1 LARLHHFEKRTD
13 LLLSGKKQPVLFPF
27 APENSDT
34 GSNMLRSLVAAV
46 TIAACM
52 TGTAFAEMPIAARY
66 LQARGDH
73 VVWEID
79 IPSPPPA
86 AVIVKQYIL
95 PGSEILASSHPP
107 SSYDKEA
114 GQAKWLIMPVSPGTL
129 RMEMTVSKPIRQKG
143 EIHGE
148 VMFQDESQN
157 TTASIFMRP
166 AKTVKRKLEGC

>member
-1 LARLHHFEKRTD
+1 MNFVVADK
-13 LLLSGKKQPVLFPF
+13 PF
-27 APENSDT
+27 AGLGRFLAVILIIVVCLAGMS
-34 GSNMLRSLVAAV
+34 SAA
-46 TIAACM
+46 TS
-52 TGTAFAEMPIAARY
+52 IAARY
-66 LQARGDH
+66 LQARGEH
-73 VVWEID
+73 IVWEID

-86 AVIVKQYIL
+86 AVIVSQYIL
-95 PGSEILASSHPP
+95 PGSEILASSRPP